1 MGTLATFHPEW
12 WRSTVGAEMVAIPET
27 TDSGVSYTTVFGA
40 ARRYWWIVVSSVV
53 LLAAAALLVLR
64 LSPPLVTAEAA
75 VILEDPATADILNVG
90 NLVSGERRVLNQLEV
105 FRSGIVANRAAEIA
119 ASAGIDVE
127 PQTIIEDALITA
139 SRDTDQITVA
149 FSAESRETALGIA
162 SAIVSAYREVQFEQT
177 RAESDRVLERLSRAT
192 AVLNDSLDEVQ
203 GGIFQFRADRGI
215 DQLSGSLLD
224 QLAETQ
230 ALALTV
236 TDPEQS
242 EALAQEIERLGTQ
255 IETLQTATVVED
267 SDPVLS
273 GLLRSRDQIL
283 AQLEDLADRTAEVEV
298 QAETESSG
306 IAFEDPATVTTSQQ
320 GAGTLYSVAAG
331 AFIGLLLGLGLAYSF
346 AGRRSTYSDRFEP
359 ATVTGLELLA
369 DIPTFD
375 VATPVPVRDDPRSL
389 AAESLRFAAGNLQV
403 ALDKAE
409 RKTVMFVSTS
419 VGEGKT
425 TMIANA
431 ALASARSGLKTLV
444 IDADFGH
451 QQTTALLLGE
461 LPMKPGLT
469 ELVAGRAT
477 LPEAR
482 LQVDAGLGAELDIL
496 SRGMMPISAPEFFST
511 KNLVS
516 VIDRVS
522 DAYDIVFIDGP
533 PLLQVAYSN
542 NVARLAGAVVAV
554 IGHGSSIG
562 RSKEL
567 ADRLRFIDVSVL
579 GYVYNKAPLRREL
592 LESGGSMRDVLGD
605 MGLQAPVPPRQGR

>member
-1 MGTLATFHPEW
+1 MGAVERWATQ
-12 WRSTVGAEMVAIPET
+12 MVTNSEASEQ
-27 TDSGVSYTTVFGA
+27 GVTYLTVFGA
-40 ARRYWWIVVSSVV
+40 ARRYWWIVALSTA
-53 LLAAAALLVLR
+53 LLGVAALFVQR
-64 LSPPLVTAEAA
+64 LSPPQVTAEAA

-105 FRSGIVANRAAEIA
+105 FRSGIVATRASEIA
-119 ASAGIDVE
+119 VSSGIEVD
-127 PQTIIEDALITA
+127 PQTIIEDSVITA
-139 SRDTDQITVA
+139 SRDTDQITVS
-149 FSAESRETALGIA
+149 FSAETREAALGVA
-162 SAIVSAYREVQFEQT
+162 SAIVAAYREVQFEQT

-203 GGIFQFRADRGI
+203 RGIFQFRSDRGI
-215 DQLSGSLLD
+215 DQLSGGLLD
-224 QLAETQ
+224 QLAEIQAQ
-230 ALALTV
+230 ALIV

-242 EALAQEIERLGTQ
+242 AALADEIERLGNQ
-255 IETLQTATVVED
+255 IETMQTATVVED
-267 SDPVLS
+267 ADPELS

-331 AFIGLLLGLGLAYSF
+331 AFLGLLAGLGVAYSV
-346 AGRRSTYSDRFEP
+346 AGRRSNYSDRFEP

-403 ALDKAE
+403 ALDKVGG
-409 RKTVMFVSTS
+409 KTVMFVSTS

-425 TMIANA
+425 TLIANA

-451 QQTTALLLGE
+451 QQTTALLMGE

-482 LQVDAGLGAELDIL
+482 LQVDAGLGSELDLL
-496 SRGMMPISAPEFFST
+496 SRGMMPISAPEFFSA
-511 KNLVS
+511 KNLVA

-522 DAYDIVFIDGP
+522 DAYDIVLIDGP

-554 IGHGSSIG
+554 IGHGSSIA
-562 RSKEL
+562 RSREL